1 MSTLQEIEDA
11 ISRLSPDDQATL
23 RAWLVEFYGDQWDRQ
38 IEADAA
44 AGRLDWLADE
54 AREDLRAGRTTER

>member
-1 MSTLQEIEDA
+1 MSTVQEIEEA
-11 ISRLSPDDQATL
+11 IRRLSSDDQATL
-23 RAWLVEFYGDQWDRQ
+23 RTWLAEFYGDQWDRQ
-38 IEADAA
+38 IEADTA